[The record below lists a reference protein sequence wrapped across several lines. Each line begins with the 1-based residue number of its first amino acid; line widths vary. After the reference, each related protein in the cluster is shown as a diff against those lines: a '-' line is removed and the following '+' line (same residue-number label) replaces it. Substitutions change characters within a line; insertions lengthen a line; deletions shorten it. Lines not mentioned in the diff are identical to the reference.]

1 MAAIR
6 GRAARPGSFVTRD
19 DAYWTG
25 TGDAREMSNRTT
37 SAAWIKGL
45 RDLFQHEGLDAR
57 ELFGAVGL
65 DLVDLDDPLTRCPTD
80 KISHLWQLAVERA
93 RNPLLGIAQPGAAP
107 LACFDVVGYAMMSC
121 PNLLASLECLV
132 RYLHVVSDAVTLA
145 LRKDVSAY
153 CVELSVYGSD
163 IVVPRQ
169 RCEFD
174 LLTLLRFLHWIS
186 GRRFAP
192 VRVEFAYPAPAPA
205 HVQAYDVAF
214 ASSVRFNAPAN
225 RLLLSAADLRLPLST
240 HNPVL
245 EKFHAEF
252 ATQCL
257 SRLDNRGT
265 SRKVRDLIAHK
276 LLGWEP
282 RREEIAR
289 LLCLGDRTL
298 RRRLEEE
305 GTSFQKILDE
315 TRREL
320 AQQYLAQQRYSVGEI
335 AHMLGFADQG
345 TLFRACRRWF
355 DVSPKQYQARYQA

>member
-1 MAAIR
+1 
-6 GRAARPGSFVTRD
+6 
-19 DAYWTG
+19 
-25 TGDAREMSNRTT
+25 MSNRTT

-45 RDLFQHEGLDAR
+45 RDLFQHEGLDVK
-57 ELFGAVGL
+57 ELFGEAGL
-65 DLVDLDDPLTRCPTD
+65 DLAGLDSPGMRCPTD
-80 KISHLWQLAVERA
+80 KVSRLWQLAVQRS
-93 RNPLLGIAQPGAAP
+93 RNPLIGIAQPRSSP
-107 LACFDVVGYAMMSC
+107 LVCFDVVGYAMMSC

-145 LRKDVSAY
+145 LRKDVQDY
-153 CVELSVYGSD
+153 CVELSVYGND

-174 LLTLLRFLHWIS
+174 LLTLLCFLHWIS
-186 GRRFAP
+186 GRRFSP
-192 VRVEFAYPAPAPA
+192 VRVEFAYPAPARP
-205 HVQAYDVAF
+205 QAYDEAF
-214 ASSVRFNAPAN
+214 ACPVRFDAPAN

-252 ATQCL
+252 ACQSL